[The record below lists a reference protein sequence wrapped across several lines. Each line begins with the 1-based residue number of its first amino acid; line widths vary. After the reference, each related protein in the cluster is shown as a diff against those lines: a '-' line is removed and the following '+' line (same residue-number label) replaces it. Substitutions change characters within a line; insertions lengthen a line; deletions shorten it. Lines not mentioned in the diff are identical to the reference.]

1 MPRTDLARDRL
12 VGIGL
17 VGVSATSFGV
27 MPILS
32 KYAYDDGTEPV
43 GLLAVRFT
51 VAAVVLGA
59 IVVLRRLP
67 RPPRRTVVALL
78 LLGGVGYLVE
88 SLAYFEALTRTSAS
102 LVALLLYLYPAL
114 VVVLSAIAFRERPSR
129 VTASCVAASLVG
141 TALTIGPV
149 GGGETTGVL
158 LGALAALA
166 YAVYIIVSARVVR
179 SLNPLMAGSWVI
191 AGAAASYLLLAAV
204 RRPQL
209 PPTADA
215 WAAALAIGLLCTVV
229 AMVTLFAGFAR
240 LGASDASVVSTV
252 EPVVTVA
259 LAALLLDERL
269 SPLQLAGGVVV
280 LAAVVVLARAGG
292 RRPELAAEPGAA
304 VASP

>member
-1 MPRTDLARDRL
+1 MPAPTASRTRL
-12 VGIGL
+12 TGVLL
-17 VGVSATSFGV
+17 VTASAASFGV

-51 VAAVVLGA
+51 VAAAALGA
-59 IVVLRRLP
+59 IVALRRLP
-67 RPPRRTVVALL
+67 RPEPRTLVALL

-102 LVALLLYLYPAL
+102 LVALLLYLYPSL
-114 VVVLSAIAFRERPSR
+114 VVVLSAVVFRERPSAI
-129 VTASCVAASLVG
+129 TAGCVAASLTG

-149 GGGETTGVL
+149 GGGELPGVL
-158 LGALAALA
+158 LGLLAALS
-166 YAVYIIVSARVVR
+166 YAIYIVVSARVVR
-179 SLNPLMAGSWVI
+179 PLSPLV
-191 AGAAASYLLLAAV
+191 AGAWVMTGASVSYVVLALV

-215 WAAALAIGLLCTVV
+215 WAATITIALLCTVV

-240 LGASDASVVSTV
+240 LGAPDASVVSTV

-269 SPLQLAGGVVV
+269 NPLQLAGGVVV
-280 LAAVVVLARAGG
+280 LTAVVALARAG
-292 RRPELAAEPGAA
+292 RPRDEVAAEPGAA